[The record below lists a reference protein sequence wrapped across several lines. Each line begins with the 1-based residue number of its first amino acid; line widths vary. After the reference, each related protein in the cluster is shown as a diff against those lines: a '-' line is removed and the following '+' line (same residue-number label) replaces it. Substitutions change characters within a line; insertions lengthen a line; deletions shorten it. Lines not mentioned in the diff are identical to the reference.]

1 MFIPFDEQSEL
12 YHHGI
17 LGMHW
22 GIRRYQPY
30 PSGEKK
36 GKEVGAALKV
46 KQRSKK
52 RKLSK
57 DAKMRAKMR
66 NEIKN
71 AQVRAEL
78 ERAKAE
84 EAEAKKRTA
93 PEKAQEVTSDKYRS
107 KIERANEKQRAYEA
121 KSAKEK
127 AKAEYAK
134 QRQAAKEAQL
144 DERAAKR
151 AAKREAQARHNV
163 SARPLKGEYGKQKA
177 ILSGDPKKV
186 RKYARYMT
194 SDEFKAAV
202 ERCRAANDLKIQEAE
217 LLSKWG
223 EKFANGLSKMAD
235 VSTSVIKI
243 HDNIATIHN
252 AMDKGS
258 KSPWAIWNEDK
269 AAKARAAEE
278 YKWKKE
284 DRERQIRETE
294 RKGKAERMKTIVEKG
309 YDPVSGKSI
318 FDEDFSKSV
327 PGLNRKQLE
336 SLFTKHFNKGGK
348 GKQSEEDIEEIVK
361 RIMRER

>member
-46 KQRSKK
+46 KQRPKK

-84 EAEAKKRTA
+84 EAEARKRTA
-93 PEKAQEVTSDKYRS
+93 PEKAQEITSDKYRS
-107 KIERANEKQRAYEA
+107 KIERANEKQKAYEA

-134 QRQAAKEAQL
+134 QKQAAKEARL
-144 DERAAKR
+144 DER

-163 SARPLKGEYGKQKA
+163 SARPLRGEYGKQKA
-177 ILSGDPKKV
+177 IMSGDPKKV

-243 HDNIATIHN
+243 HDNIATVHN

-278 YKWKKE
+278 YRWKKE

-327 PGLNRKQLE
+327 PGLNRQQLE
-336 SLFTKHFNKGGK
+336 SLFTKHFSKGGK
-348 GKQSEEDIEEIVK
+348 GKQSEEDIEEIVE
-361 RIMRER
+361 RILRRQ